1 MTQTLTMASGP
12 PCRVCRQLLL
22 LGAEQTVRGLPAAR
36 SPALG
41 LPATGSTHLARAL
54 GAQCVSSVISI
65 LLFAFKNIPTYVE
78 ARLGCFFPSPAS
90 LAWSITH
97 GGPLLP
103 AQLQT
108 KTRAAVSTAIKLN

>member
-1 MTQTLTMASGP
+1 MELKSSAIFNPKLAENAKQTALKA
-12 PCRVCRQLLL
+12 VCQKLWK
-22 LGAEQTVRGLPAAR
+22 A
-36 SPALG
+36 
-41 LPATGSTHLARAL
+41 ARAL
-54 GAQCVSSVISI
+54 GAQCVSSVLSI